1 MMDDDD
7 VMRWDVYDIADELAD
22 VPGMLQKAID
32 DERLIP
38 EIAAAIKELEK
49 RLWAASKRGGQVG
62 PYPEYKTA

>member
-1 MMDDDD
+1 MDD

-22 VPGMLQKAID
+22 VPGMLKNAID

-38 EIAAAIKELEK
+38 EIVAMIKGLEQ
-49 RLWAASKRGGQVG
+49 RLWAASKRDGQVG

>member
-1 MMDDDD
+1 MDD

-22 VPGMLQKAID
+22 VPGMLKNAID

-38 EIAAAIKELEK
+38 EIVAMIKGLEQ
-49 RLWAASKRGGQVG
+49 RLWAASQRDGQVG